1 MNNNHAKC
9 EEEGE
14 EGDPDGK
21 VGEVVAMTDVEGE
34 GVVGIEGLT
43 DGGRDPVLGGLA
55 DIATLVDE
63 CRSAGIGRTGYTAPG
78 LDGPEPGKEKVLS
91 VAG

>member
-14 EGDPDGK
+14 EGAEDGD
-21 VGEVVAMTDVEGE
+21 VSDVVAMMDVEGE
-34 GVVGIEGLT
+34 FVVGIEGLA
-43 DGGRDPVLGGLA
+43 DGGRDPVGGGLA

-63 CRSAGIGRTGYTAPG
+63 CRGAGVG
-78 LDGPEPGKEKVLS
+78 
-91 VAG
+91 